1 MELGNPEKPN
11 YFFWADITSCRKSLE
26 QIMSYRWTHES
37 VSMCQEPP
45 HGEIRA
51 LLHNYFQRP
60 NALATLHRQLQFSRP
75 PETLK
80 TADGDGGRGTTLW
93 RN

>member
-1 MELGNPEKPN
+1 MEVEELPCGEIG
-11 YFFWADITSCRKSLE
+11 ALHLE
-26 QIMSYRWTHES
+26 RLHVLATFHFHLQL
-37 VSMCQEPP
+37 SMCQEPP

-51 LLHNYFQRP
+51 LLHNYVQRP
-60 NALATLHRQLQFSRP
+60 NVLATLHRQLQFSRP